1 MDEVVGR
8 GVYIREGNEHIL
20 SSEAFRSLWLLCQD
34 SVVPPAIRP
43 RLPTT
48 RPPCTSNP
56 STTTTNLT
64 TSPARRNGALLWAQA
79 PYGHRSSSPPSFDLG
94 NPNRVTNERAGTT
107 TANLLGLD
115 PKASDD
121 LLKFVDVCLLPPLDS
136 TKSLNTFRQSLCQ
149 DRIERALVVPM
160 TYLLADNLHSKQLIL
175 QSRADLTDIKTHLTD
190 VKLAIGQKTEL
201 NTTQK
206 TSKTEITYLCK
217 VKVSDPKRTDWENEA
232 IRNEVVVHLKKHA
245 PLKDFKSFFDNPSQA
260 HTKALNQFICIQAS
274 YAKSTC
280 RNHIKDTL
288 SNSATVAMTMY
299 ICPHLVLLRTT
310 LSRYIASYLA
320 MDLGFS
326 PAI

>member
-20 SSEAFRSLWLLCQD
+20 SSEAFRSLWLLSQD
-34 SVVPPAIRP
+34 SVVPPAIRW
-43 RLPTT
+43 
-48 RPPCTSNP
+48 P
-56 STTTTNLT
+56 STAMPPPKYETWEHHDLIAKISVACQMPS
-64 TSPARRNGALLWAQA
+64 SPHHMPAMYQQPQHNNDQSYNFPGQEEW
-79 PYGHRSSSPPSFDLG
+79 RSSLGSSSLWSSCEGNSQKDLQH
-94 NPNRVTNERAGTT
+94 NERAGTT

-115 PKASDD
+115 PKARDD
-121 LLKFVDVCLLPPLDS
+121 LLKFVE
-136 TKSLNTFRQSLCQ
+136 SLCQ
-149 DRIERALVVPM
+149 DRVERALVVPM

-206 TSKTEITYLCK
+206 TSITYLCK

-260 HTKALNQFICIQAS
+260 RTKALNQFICIQAS

-288 SNSATVAMTMY
+288 SNSATVAMTIPPSY
-299 ICPHLVLLRTT
+299 NAVTVRKQLACDLALLS
-310 LSRYIASYLA
+310 L
-320 MDLGFS
+320 
-326 PAI
+326 